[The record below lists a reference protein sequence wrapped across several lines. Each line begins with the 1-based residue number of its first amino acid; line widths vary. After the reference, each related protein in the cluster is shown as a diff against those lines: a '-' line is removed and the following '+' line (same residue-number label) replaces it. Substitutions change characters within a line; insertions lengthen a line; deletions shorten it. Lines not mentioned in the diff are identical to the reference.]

1 MRRLAGQV
9 YLKQQV
15 MIISGISFATNMV
28 QPDNPVPTGQSGE
41 GKLNGNAA
49 YFGNR

>member
-1 MRRLAGQV
+1 MRRWAEQG

-28 QPDNPVPTGQSGE
+28 QPDNPLPAGRSGE